1 MMLWAIIAYRS
12 IQLSMIV
19 ELLLI
24 EAEFLAELIS
34 FNSWGFRLLT
44 YLPEVAPEVCII
56 QFKLEH
62 NQDGIKFRA
71 LNNRVVLDL

>member
-24 EAEFLAELIS
+24 EAEFLAELI
-34 FNSWGFRLLT
+34 RVLT
-44 YLPEVAPEVCII
+44 AGV
-56 QFKLEH
+56 F
-62 NQDGIKFRA
+62 DF
-71 LNNRVVLDL
+71 